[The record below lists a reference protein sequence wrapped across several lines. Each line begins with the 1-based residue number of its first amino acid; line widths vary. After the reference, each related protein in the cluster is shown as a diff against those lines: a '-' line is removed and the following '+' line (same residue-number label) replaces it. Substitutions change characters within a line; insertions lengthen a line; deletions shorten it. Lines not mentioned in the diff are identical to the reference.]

1 VPMPADGTYRYR
13 SPNENSA
20 LSFSAAQEPI
30 PARITRKHFD
40 KSETVGDFSV
50 RRIATLCASA
60 MGSPAGAE
68 GQGEHEGDRRKG
80 RPFLFVIPKQD

>member
-1 VPMPADGTYRYR
+1 VPMPADGMYRYR

-20 LSFSAAQEPI
+20 LSFSAALEPI

-50 RRIATLCASA
+50 LATLCASA

-80 RPFLFVIPKQD
+80 RPFLFVIPKQG